1 MEVAFHIFA
10 IFYSLEASYEV
21 EPTLKRRGVHKCQG
35 VPETMK
41 PETRVLEWVAIAFSR
56 GSSRSGNR
64 TWVSCI
70 ADRFFILRVPG
81 GAPVAGDFR

>member
-10 IFYSLEASYEV
+10 IFYSLEVSYEV

-41 PETRVLEWVAIAFSR
+41 PESRALETVLESFGLNLKP
-56 GSSRSGNR
+56 GSPKW
-64 TWVSCI
+64 TCFIQHVFIEYLPCAKSC
-70 ADRFFILRVPG
+70 
-81 GAPVAGDFR
+81 